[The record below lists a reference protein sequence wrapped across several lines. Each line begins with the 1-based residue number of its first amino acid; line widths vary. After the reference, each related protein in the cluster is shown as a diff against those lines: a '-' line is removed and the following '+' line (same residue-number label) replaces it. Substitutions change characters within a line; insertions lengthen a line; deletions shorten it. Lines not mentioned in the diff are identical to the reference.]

1 MRFQGRLWWCI
12 DRRDTPGMRLAAML
26 LAALAWAAPAPAAAE
41 SPELA
46 RARAL
51 KGELRYHE
59 AAEAAAAALAAGR
72 ADPAELAAIHRL
84 AGEIAAGLEDTA
96 AAEDHFAALLAL
108 EPGVTLPPGASPKL
122 EAPFEAARQRLAGRA
137 FAARHRVEGRAVAI
151 EIDDPLAMA
160 RSARLE
166 IDGGAAVEVGGPP
179 PYRIEV
185 PGGGEARAVAA
196 ILDARGNRLAVLG
209 SASVPIVIATA
220 SGAAGPEQV
229 VATSSDSPPLWARG
243 TSWAI
248 AGAGLAAIAGGFA
261 ILAADAQSDLDALSD
276 QARGDPF
283 AVDFEEARGV
293 ERRGRR
299 YALAANIGFAA
310 AGAAGIAAIALW
322 LWGPDEP
329 TATPAL
335 STGRDGLSLGIH
347 GHF

>member
-1 MRFQGRLWWCI
+1 MS
-12 DRRDTPGMRLAAML
+12 PPVPAVRLAATL
-26 LAALAWAAPAPAAAE
+26 LAALASAGPAAAE

-59 AAEAAAAALAAGR
+59 AAEAAAAALASGR

-84 AGEIAAGLEDTA
+84 AGEIAAGLEDAA

-108 EPGVTLPPGASPKL
+108 EPGATLPPGASPKL
-122 EAPFEAARQRLAGRA
+122 RAPFEAARRRLAGRA
-137 FAARHRVEGRAVAI
+137 FAARHRVEDRAVAI

-160 RSARLE
+160 RRAGLE
-166 IDGGAAVEVGGPP
+166 IAGGDAVEVAGPP
-179 PYRIEV
+179 PYRLEV
-185 PGGGEARAVAA
+185 PGTGEARAVAA

-209 SASVPIVIATA
+209 SASVPIVIAAATTA
-220 SGAAGPEQV
+220 VPEEA
-229 VATSSDSPPLWARG
+229 VATSSDAAPLWARG

-261 ILAADAQSDLDALSD
+261 LLAADAQSDLDALSD

-283 AVDFEEARGV
+283 AVDFEEAQDV

-310 AGAAGIAAIALW
+310 AGASGIAAVALW